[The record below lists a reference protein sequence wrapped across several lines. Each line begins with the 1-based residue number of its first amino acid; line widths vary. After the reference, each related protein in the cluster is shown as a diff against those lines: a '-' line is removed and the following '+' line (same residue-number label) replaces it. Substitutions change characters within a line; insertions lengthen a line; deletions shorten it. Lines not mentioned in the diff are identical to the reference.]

1 MVIEVFI
8 EGEKLDLYNNETIS
22 ITQGVQD
29 VKDISKIF
37 ADFSQSFNVPA
48 SKRNNIIF
56 KNYSNQDIDNGF
68 DARTR
73 KDGIININ
81 TLPFKTGK
89 IQLNGVKEVNG
100 EPVSYDITFYGDVIK
115 VKDLIGDDKLNTL
128 TWLDNFNSDY
138 NSANVL
144 TGLTTGIDKTVDGVL
159 YEKAIVYPLI
169 SYVRQYLYNSN
180 AADTTSTET
189 LVNIN
194 YNASRSDGI
203 AFENLKPAIKLYLIV
218 EAIEQKYGINFV
230 GGFFEST
237 LFKDIYV
244 NLNKETET
252 LANGYLEYENVNLT
266 NVNLNFPGD
275 RIVYGTTITPR
286 AGFETV
292 PYRIV
297 LKINGTAIK
306 STGYLTGTKNRVG
319 ILENVPNNANATAEI
334 ITQVDFEFDAATEI
348 KYEVVL
354 PFGGTTSTTL
364 HTATYLNQVINL
376 ELVVLNEIKD
386 IKTYDFLVGL
396 FKTFNLVVSPL
407 NGDILVEDL
416 PTWYTQGEIIDI
428 TPYIDTSKK
437 GVDKGVIFNKIDF
450 KFQESEQILA
460 DEFFQ
465 SNDRVYGNEQ
475 LTLYTD
481 ATETEKLDG
490 KTLEVESVFEN
501 PIFERLTDLDDGSD
515 TLIQYC
521 PYFDREINTI
531 SKNPFM
537 FYVNQVDI
545 STNTLG
551 YKALGVYSEI
561 NTTVMMPTHA
571 QQIDF
576 DSFSLNFASEI
587 NEYTRNL
594 STDTIYS
601 RFYSDYISDV
611 FSIKRRNFKFTGIL
625 PLSILNSLK
634 LNDRLVIENTR
645 YLINSITSN
654 LTNRE
659 DNLELINDIYDAPL
673 ATDILNTS
681 LFTPNL
687 LRYGSGEVTDST
699 QYIGK
704 INMSTKKKDTGYG
717 TSWVTVD
724 SFGSG
729 SASTLT
735 YTLDPNLTG
744 LVRTVIIEVIDGLKD
759 PQFYIVQEP

>member
-1 MVIEVFI
+1 MIIEVYI
-8 EGEKLDLYNNETIS
+8 EGVKLDLFDNETIS

-48 SKRNNIIF
+48 SKRNNITF
-56 KNYSNQDIDNGF
+56 KNYYNQDIDNGF

-73 KDGIININ
+73 KDAIININ

-89 IQLNGVKEVNG
+89 IQLNGVKKKNG
-100 EPVSYDITFYGDVIK
+100 EPSSYDITFFGDVIK
-115 VKDLIGDDKLNTL
+115 IKDLIGDDKLNTL
-128 TWLDNFNSDY
+128 DWLSNFDSDY
-138 NSANVL
+138 NATNVL
-144 TGLTTGIDKTVDGVL
+144 LGLTDGLDITVDGVV
-159 YEKAIVYPLI
+159 YDKAVIYPLI
-169 SYVRQYLYNSN
+169 SYKRQFLYNSN
-180 AADTTSTET
+180 ASDTTSTDT

-203 AFENLKPAIKLYLIV
+203 AFENLKPAIKLYLII

-244 NLNKETET
+244 NLNKETES

-266 NVNLNFPGD
+266 NVNQNFPGD

-319 ILENVPNNANATAEI
+319 ILENVPDNANATAEI

-354 PFGGTTSTTL
+354 IIGGTTSTTL

-416 PTWYTQGEIIDI
+416 PTWYTQGDIIDI
-428 TPYIDTSKK
+428 TPYIDTSKDD
-437 GVDKGVIFNKIDF
+437 VDKGIIFNKIDF
-450 KFQESEQILA
+450 SFQESKQILA
-460 DEFFQ
+460 DEFNQ
-465 SNDRVYGNEQ
+465 SNDRIYGNEE

-481 ATETEKLDG
+481 STQTEKLDG
-490 KTLEVESVFEN
+490 ETLEVESVFEN
-501 PIFERLTDLDDGSD
+501 PIFERLNDLDDNSL
-515 TLIQYC
+515 TAIQYC

-531 SKNPFM
+531 SENPFM
-537 FYVNQVDI
+537 FYANQVDV
-545 STNTLG
+545 SSNTLG

-561 NTTVMMPTHA
+561 NTTVLMPSHS

-576 DSFSLNFASEI
+576 DSFSLNFAAEI

-594 STDTIYS
+594 SEDTIYS

-611 FSIKRRNFKFTGIL
+611 FSIKRRNYKYNGIL

-634 LNDRLVIENTR
+634 LNDRLIIENTR
-645 YLINSITSN
+645 YIINRITSN

-681 LFTPNL
+681 LFRPNL
-687 LRYGSGEVTDST
+687 LRYGSGQNTDST
-699 QYIGK
+699 QYIG
-704 INMSTKKKDTGYG
+704 IANQNTKKYDTGYG

-724 SFGSG
+724 SFGTG
-729 SASTLT
+729 AISTMT
-735 YTLDPNLTG
+735 YTIDANLTG
-744 LVRTVIIEVIDGLKD
+744 VDRTVILEVIDGLNNPK
-759 PQFYIVQEP
+759 FYIFQEG